1 MELCDC
7 MVGRERKVELCGGGE
22 RGKVGGIVW
31 REEKSRCDCVMG
43 REK

>member
-1 MELCDC
+1 MELCDG
-7 MVGRERKVELCGGGE
+7 MMGRERQMELSGVK
-22 RGKVGGIVW
+22 RKVGGIVW